1 MPNNLPKLNQIEI
14 TVFTIF
20 CRLTIFA
27 SVVCFAACD
36 NLKGPESRQ
45 LAGGYRLKRVR
56 GSNELALIIPQRS
69 GGLII
74 DEIGWRE
81 PWIMARGTG
90 SKYWEV
96 INTARAERKLISD
109 EELKADST
117 LNSIQTMDAETA
129 WNSLN
134 PDTRIW

>member
-1 MPNNLPKLNQIEI
+1 M
-14 TVFTIF
+14 FTNF
-20 CRLTIFA
+20 CRVATIA
-27 SVVCFAACD
+27 SLVCLCSCD
-36 NLKGPESRQ
+36 KLKGPESRQ

-56 GSNELALIIPQRS
+56 GSNELSLIIPQRS

-81 PWIMARGTG
+81 PWIMARGSG

-96 INTARAERKLISD
+96 INTARAERKLVSD
-109 EELKADST
+109 EDLRADSN